1 MHTLLQDLRFAV
13 RQMRRS
19 PGFAITAVLI
29 LALGIAAN
37 VIVFGVLQALILR
50 PLDVPRPDRVMTLA
64 RTDLPFPV
72 FSYPEVRDVRDDN
85 TVFSAVAAFYPG
97 GLGLETN
104 GVARPVFGY
113 YVSGQYFEVVAI
125 KPFLGRLLQR
135 SDDDHPGAS
144 QAAVLSWPAWKSYLG
159 ADPNIVGKTV
169 RINKL
174 PYTIVGVTPEGF
186 YGTEK
191 FLQPDIFVPL
201 ANEASLLGTDFL
213 ELRVA
218 ETLVSIVR
226 IKEGVTLAQVQ
237 ANLNTIAAR
246 LKRQYPKEEEKLG
259 FKLSRPGLIGDYGG
273 GAVRGFLAGLMAL
286 AGIVLLAAC
295 ANLGGLFA
303 ARTAD
308 RTREIA
314 IRMAIGSSRW
324 RVTRQVLVEA
334 LVISILGGAGACGL
348 TWVALTGL
356 SAWRPPTSVPVK
368 ISVMPQPSL
377 ILIAVLI
384 SVLAG
389 LLFGVMPLRQ
399 IFKTDPNDAIKSGG
413 SQSSAGRRWALRDV
427 LLAAQIALCFVT
439 VTAAFVSL
447 RGLGKA
453 LTVNLGF
460 NPKNTVLTRFDLSQG
475 GYSDATAGHFQR
487 QLLEKVAQLPGVEAA
502 GYANITPLSGEFTTG
517 VFSQQTTDFRPSNV
531 AFLAYRYDISPGYLT
546 AAGTPLIEGRDVSF
560 TDTAKTP
567 RVAIVNQEFARRL
580 FHTEHAVGRYFKLGT
595 FKNVSDGPLQVVS
608 VQIVGIVADGK
619 YDDLS
624 EEPQAADF
632 VPIAQE
638 AITNQT
644 SLVIRSRRD
653 PADMVAA
660 VRKVVRDLD
669 PSVPI
674 MESGNWSS
682 QLAPELI
689 PAQTATIALGL
700 IGAFGLLLSITGTFG
715 LASYTI
721 SKRTRELSIRVA
733 LGAQAKQ
740 VLSAALGRMLILLA
754 SGSVIGMLLGVASS
768 RVLSHVVYQ
777 ASARDPF
784 VLIAVVFTMLLT
796 SALSIAGPVR
806 RALHLDPADLLR
818 QE

>member
-19 PGFAITAVLI
+19 PGFAVTAVLI

-50 PLDVPRPDRVMTLA
+50 PLDVPHPDRVMTLA
-64 RTDLPFPV
+64 HTDQPYPV

-85 TVFSAVAAFYPG
+85 TVFSAVAAFDPS
-97 GLGLETN
+97 GLGLEAD
-104 GVARPVFGY
+104 GVARPVLGY

-135 SDDDHPGAS
+135 ADDQHPGAS
-144 QAAVLSWPAWKSYLG
+144 QAAVLSWPAWKSYFG

-169 RINKL
+169 RINKH

-186 YGTEK
+186 YGTERW
-191 FLQPDIFVPL
+191 LQPDVFVSL
-201 ANEASLLGTDFL
+201 ANEASLSGIDFL
-213 ELRVA
+213 ELRGT
-218 ETLVSIVR
+218 ETVLSIVR

-273 GAVRGFLAGLMAL
+273 GAVRGFLAGLMGL

-348 TWVALTGL
+348 TWMALTAL
-356 SAWRPPTSVPVK
+356 SAWRPPTSLPVRF
-368 ISVMPQPSL
+368 SVMPQPSL

-389 LLFGVMPLRQ
+389 ILFGVIPLRQ

-427 LLAAQIALCFVT
+427 LLAAQMALCLVT

-460 NPKNTVLTRFDLSQG
+460 NPKNAVLTNFDLSQG
-475 GYSDATAGHFQR
+475 GYSNADAGHFQR
-487 QLLEKVAQLPGVEAA
+487 QLLEKVSQLPGVEAA
-502 GYANITPLSGEFTTG
+502 GYANGTPLSSNLYTG

-546 AAGTPLIEGRDVSF
+546 AAGTPLLEGRDVSF

-580 FHTEHAVGRYFKLGT
+580 FHSEHAVGRYFKLGT
-595 FKNVSDGPLQVVS
+595 FKNVSDGPLQIVS

-619 YDDLS
+619 YSDLS
-624 EEPQAADF
+624 EEPQAAEF

-638 AITNQT
+638 AITNNT

-653 PADMVAA
+653 SADMVAT
-660 VRKVVRDLD
+660 VRKVLRDLD
-669 PSVPI
+669 PAVPI
-674 MESGNWSS
+674 IESGDWSS

-689 PAQTATIALGL
+689 PAQTATVALGL

-754 SGSVIGMLLGVASS
+754 SGSVIGLLLGVAAS
-768 RVLSHVVYQ
+768 RVLKHVVYQ

-784 VLIAVVFTMLLT
+784 VLTAVVFTMLLT
-796 SALSIAGPVR
+796 SALSVAGPVR